1 MSGDHDKYCM
11 NIEFPER
18 YEEQYMKTIALVDE
32 QVDVIIVAELKSM
45 YDGLYN
51 NLQSRLN
58 DEGFI
63 YMDHE
68 KHKDIA
74 LMRDMMRSV
83 SMVLDYMGVQYGE

>member
-1 MSGDHDKYCM
+1 MSGDHNKYHM
-11 NIEFPER
+11 RVEFPDR

-32 QVDVIIVAELKSM
+32 QVEAIVVAELKSM

-74 LMRDMMRSV
+74 LMRNLMRSV

>member
-18 YEEQYMKTIALVDE
+18 YEEQHMKTIALVDE
-32 QVDVIIVAELKSM
+32 QVEAIVVAELKSM

-74 LMRDMMRSV
+74 LMRDMLRSV

>member
-1 MSGDHDKYCM
+1 MSGDHNKYYM
-11 NIEFPER
+11 RVEFPDR
-18 YEEQYMKTIALVDE
+18 YEEQHMKTIALVDE
-32 QVDVIIVAELKSM
+32 QVEAIVVAELKSM

-74 LMRDMMRSV
+74 LMRDMLRSV

>member
-1 MSGDHDKYCM
+1 MSGDHNAYHVKV
-11 NIEFPER
+11 EFPDR
-18 YEEQYMKTIALVDE
+18 YEEQHMKTIALVDE
-32 QVDVIIVAELKSM
+32 QVDAIVVAELKSM

-68 KHKDIA
+68 KYKDIA
-74 LMRDMMRSV
+74 LMRNLMRSV

>member
-32 QVDVIIVAELKSM
+32 QVEAIVVAELKSM

-68 KHKDIA
+68 KYKDIA
-74 LMRDMMRSV
+74 LMRDLMRSV

>member
-18 YEEQYMKTIALVDE
+18 YEEQHMKTIALVDE
-32 QVDVIIVAELKSM
+32 QVEAIVVAELKSM

-68 KHKDIA
+68 N
-74 LMRDMMRSV
+74 SV
-83 SMVLDYMGVQYGE
+83 TKTLH

>member
-11 NIEFPER
+11 NIEFPDR
-18 YEEQYMKTIALVDE
+18 YEEQHMKTIVLVDE
-32 QVDVIIVAELKSM
+32 QVEAIIVAELKSM

>member
-18 YEEQYMKTIALVDE
+18 YEEQHMKTIVLVDE
-32 QVDVIIVAELKSM
+32 QVEAIVVAELKSM

-68 KHKDIA
+68 KYKDIA
-74 LMRDMMRSV
+74 LMRDLMRSV

>member
-18 YEEQYMKTIALVDE
+18 YEEQHMKTIELVDE
-32 QVDVIIVAELKSM
+32 QVEAIVVAELKSM

-74 LMRDMMRSV
+74 LMRDMLRSV

>member
-74 LMRDMMRSV
+74 LMRDLMRSV

>member
-1 MSGDHDKYCM
+1 MSGDHNKYYM
-11 NIEFPER
+11 RVEFPDR
-18 YEEQYMKTIALVDE
+18 YEEQHMKTIALVDE
-32 QVDVIIVAELKSM
+32 QVEAIIVAELKSM

-68 KHKDIA
+68 KYKDIA
-74 LMRDMMRSV
+74 LMRDLMRSV

>member
-18 YEEQYMKTIALVDE
+18 YEEQHMKTIALVDE
-32 QVDVIIVAELKSM
+32 QVEAIVVAELKSM

-68 KHKDIA
+68 KYKDIA
-74 LMRDMMRSV
+74 LMRDMLRSV

>member
-1 MSGDHDKYCM
+1 MSGDHNKYCM

-18 YEEQYMKTIALVDE
+18 YEEQHMKTIALVDE
-32 QVDVIIVAELKSM
+32 QVDAIVVAELKSM
-45 YDGLYN
+45 YDGLYD

-68 KHKDIA
+68 KYKDIA

>member
-11 NIEFPER
+11 NIEFPDR
-18 YEEQYMKTIALVDE
+18 YEEQHMKTIALVDE
-32 QVDVIIVAELKSM
+32 QVEAIVVAELKSM

-68 KHKDIA
+68 KYKDIA
-74 LMRDMMRSV
+74 LMRDLMRSV

>member
-74 LMRDMMRSV
+74 LMRDMLRSV

>member
-1 MSGDHDKYCM
+1 MSGDHNKYYM
-11 NIEFPER
+11 RVEFPER
-18 YEEQYMKTIALVDE
+18 YEEQHMKTIALVDE
-32 QVDVIIVAELKSM
+32 QVDAIVVAELKSM

-68 KHKDIA
+68 KYKDIA
-74 LMRDMMRSV
+74 LMRDMLRSV

>member
-18 YEEQYMKTIALVDE
+18 YEEQHMKTIVLVDE
-32 QVDVIIVAELKSM
+32 QVDAIVVAELKSM

-68 KHKDIA
+68 KYKDIA
-74 LMRDMMRSV
+74 LMRDMLRSV

>member
-18 YEEQYMKTIALVDE
+18 YEEQHMKTIALVDE
-32 QVDVIIVAELKSM
+32 QVDAIVVAELKSM

-68 KHKDIA
+68 KYKDIA

>member
-18 YEEQYMKTIALVDE
+18 YEEQHMKTIALVDE
-32 QVDVIIVAELKSM
+32 QVEAIVVAELKSM

-68 KHKDIA
+68 KYKDIA
-74 LMRDMMRSV
+74 LMRNLMRSV

>member
-18 YEEQYMKTIALVDE
+18 YEEQHMKTIALVDE
-32 QVDVIIVAELKSM
+32 QVEAIVVAELKSM

-68 KHKDIA
+68 KYKDIA

>member
-1 MSGDHDKYCM
+1 MSGDHNKYHM
-11 NIEFPER
+11 RVEFPER
-18 YEEQYMKTIALVDE
+18 YEEQHMKTIALVDE
-32 QVDVIIVAELKSM
+32 QVEAIVVAELKSM

-68 KHKDIA
+68 KYKDIA
-74 LMRDMMRSV
+74 LMRDMLRSV

>member
-1 MSGDHDKYCM
+1 MSGDHNKYYM
-11 NIEFPER
+11 RVEFPER
-18 YEEQYMKTIALVDE
+18 YEEQHMKTIALVDE
-32 QVDVIIVAELKSM
+32 QVDAIVVAELKSM

-68 KHKDIA
+68 KYKDIA
-74 LMRDMMRSV
+74 LMRNLMRSV

>member
-11 NIEFPER
+11 RVEFPER
-18 YEEQYMKTIALVDE
+18 YEEQHMKTIALVDE
-32 QVDVIIVAELKSM
+32 QVEAIVVAELKSM

-68 KHKDIA
+68 KYKDIA

>member
-18 YEEQYMKTIALVDE
+18 YEEQHMKTIALVDE
-32 QVDVIIVAELKSM
+32 QVEAIVVAELKSM

-68 KHKDIA
+68 KCTKTLH
-74 LMRDMMRSV
+74 
-83 SMVLDYMGVQYGE
+83 

>member
-18 YEEQYMKTIALVDE
+18 CEEQHMKTIALVDE
-32 QVDVIIVAELKSM
+32 QVDGIVVAELKSM

-68 KHKDIA
+68 KYKDIA
-74 LMRDMMRSV
+74 LMRDLMRSV
-83 SMVLDYMGVQYGE
+83 SMVLHYMGVQYGE

>member
-18 YEEQYMKTIALVDE
+18 YEEQHMKTIALVDE
-32 QVDVIIVAELKSM
+32 QVEAIIVAELKSM

>member
-1 MSGDHDKYCM
+1 MSGDHNAYHM
-11 NIEFPER
+11 RVEFPDR
-18 YEEQYMKTIALVDE
+18 YEEQHMKTIALVDE
-32 QVDVIIVAELKSM
+32 QVEAIIVAELKSM

-68 KHKDIA
+68 KYKDIA

>member
-1 MSGDHDKYCM
+1 MSGDHNKYYM
-11 NIEFPER
+11 RVEFPDR
-18 YEEQYMKTIALVDE
+18 YEEQHMKTIALVDE
-32 QVDVIIVAELKSM
+32 QVEAIVVAELKSM

-68 KHKDIA
+68 KYKDIA
-74 LMRDMMRSV
+74 IMRDLMRSV

>member
-1 MSGDHDKYCM
+1 MSGDHDKYYM
-11 NIEFPER
+11 RVEFPDR
-18 YEEQYMKTIALVDE
+18 YEEQHMKTIALVDE
-32 QVDVIIVAELKSM
+32 QVEAIVVAELKSM

-68 KHKDIA
+68 KYKDIA

>member
-32 QVDVIIVAELKSM
+32 QVDAIVVAELKSM

-74 LMRDMMRSV
+74 LMRNLMRSV

>member
-1 MSGDHDKYCM
+1 MSGDHDKYYM
-11 NIEFPER
+11 RVEFPER
-18 YEEQYMKTIALVDE
+18 YEEQHMKTIALVDE
-32 QVDVIIVAELKSM
+32 QVEAIVVAELKSM

-68 KHKDIA
+68 KYKDIA
-74 LMRDMMRSV
+74 LMRDLMRSV

>member
-11 NIEFPER
+11 NIEFPDR
-18 YEEQYMKTIALVDE
+18 YEEQHMKTIALVDE
-32 QVDVIIVAELKSM
+32 QVEAIVVAELKSM

-68 KHKDIA
+68 KYKDIA